1 MSAGKVAGTTT
12 QRVLYRIRSHDV
24 CVGCDRQVFSAG
36 NRPHDPGRGGALLVY
51 CTKDRLVS
59 VDAALRVTTW
69 TWSGVP
75 DGFGL
80 PFTLGPS
87 VRISLSSRPLHMSNV
102 LAQTSAPR
110 GPVLVTPGRGRGETT
125 CASTK
130 GPSTSFGWNAA
141 PWNSVAGASASWG
154 GAGTPDVP
162 ARAIGR
168 VHSCFGLCTA
178 FHGGLESILSCGYW
192 DNGVRLHRVNSA
204 GKFPLDGSETGG
216 HYGAITCLA
225 IAQESSLLV
234 TGGQDATSRVWV
246 VGNAPMASALGGTSA
261 CGVIP
266 KKGTSSRGSMVCVH
280 VLYGH
285 EAPITCLAVS
295 EVSILYVSMVL
306 IVLIL
311 LRADAFRSSLFLFV
325 S

>member
-1 MSAGKVAGTTT
+1 M
-12 QRVLYRIRSHDV
+12 
-24 CVGCDRQVFSAG
+24 
-36 NRPHDPGRGGALLVY
+36 Y

-59 VDAALRVTTW
+59 VDAALRVTAW

-87 VRISLSSRPLHMSNV
+87 VETSLSSRSLHMSNV
-102 LAQTSAPR
+102 LAQQSAPR
-110 GPVLVTPGRGRGETT
+110 GPVLVAPGRGRGETT

-130 GPSTSFGWNAA
+130 GPATSFGWNAA
-141 PWNSVAGASASWG
+141 PWNSVAGASASGG

-204 GKFPLDGSETGG
+204 GKLPLDGSETGG
-216 HYGAITCLA
+216 HCGAITCLA

-234 TGGQDATSRVWV
+234 TGGQDATCRMWV

-266 KKGTSSRGSMVCVH
+266 NKGTSSKNSMVCVH

-295 EVSILYVSMVL
+295 EVSTLYHTC
-306 IVLIL
+306 
-311 LRADAFRSSLFLFV
+311 R
-325 S
+325 